1 MIEAARVSPDQ
12 YCSNIDE
19 DSVPLDMDL
28 KGNILN
34 MAKHDK
40 RIQGPS
46 AVEQLADW
54 ALAYRSSDVPQA
66 ALKQAEM
73 LLLDTL
79 ACGIAGLDDHV
90 AHAVIETMDEI
101 GGNPVCSIIGTAKKT
116 GVTNAVLVNGLLIRV
131 LDLNDYVID
140 AKGVI
145 GGHPSDIIPVAL
157 AAGEFAGSSGR
168 DVLAA
173 IVLGYELY
181 GRCKETMERG
191 SPWDRVSMTGFIAPV
206 MAGWLLKLDRDALA
220 HAIALSVARAATS
233 AVVRMGDISAAKS
246 IASAWV
252 AESGMFAA
260 MMARHGV
267 TGPLP
272 VMEHR
277 LGMKAVFP
285 TFSGDAFASP
295 VPADSFI
302 MRAHIKAYPC
312 VVTAQAAVAAAIDLH
327 ALTGGL
333 DSIESLRVVMPDTPT
348 VREHQGD
355 KERAD
360 PKSRETADH
369 SIHFVT
375 AAAIADG
382 TFGLPQFDE
391 ERWNDPSLR
400 ALMAKMEMATDPHL
414 FQRAPGS
421 FSCRLE
427 ATMKDGSRKQT
438 EVLYAPGFSRD
449 GLDTAAILSKFAA
462 LTPRHSSQFRQEV
475 VAAVTGLDGSPT
487 LAPLIK
493 ALSASA

>member
-1 MIEAARVSPDQ
+1 
-12 YCSNIDE
+12 
-19 DSVPLDMDL
+19 
-28 KGNILN
+28 

-40 RIQGPS
+40 GFQGPS
-46 AVEQLADW
+46 AVQQLADW
-54 ALAYRSSDVPQA
+54 ALAFRSSDVPQA
-66 ALKQAEM
+66 AIKQAEM

-79 ACGIAGLDDHV
+79 ACGIAGLNDHV
-90 AHAVIETMDEI
+90 AHAVIETIGEI
-101 GGNPVCSIIGTAKKT
+101 GGNPVCSIIGTDKKT
-116 GVTNAVLVNGLLIRV
+116 SGTNAVLVNGLLIRV
-131 LDLNDYVID
+131 LDLNDYLID
-140 AKGVI
+140 ANGVI

-181 GRCKETMERG
+181 GRCKDMMERG
-191 SPWDRVSMTGFIAPV
+191 SPWDRVSMTGFVAPV
-206 MAGWLLKLDRDALA
+206 MAGWLWNLGRAALA

-233 AVVRMGDISAAKS
+233 SVVRMGDISAAKS
-246 IASAWV
+246 IASALV
-252 AESGMFAA
+252 AENGMLAA
-260 MMARHGV
+260 MLARHGV

-272 VMEHR
+272 VMDHR
-277 LGMKAVFP
+277 LGMKATFP
-285 TFSGDAFASP
+285 NFGRDAFARP

-312 VVTAQAAVAAAIDLH
+312 VVTAQAAVAAAIELH
-327 ALTGGL
+327 TLTGGL
-333 DSIESLRVVMPDTPT
+333 DTIESLRVVMPDTPT
-348 VREHQGD
+348 IREHQGD

-369 SIHFVT
+369 SIHFVI

-382 TFGLPQFDE
+382 TFGLPQFDN
-391 ERWNDPSLR
+391 ERWNDPHLR
-400 ALMAKMEMATDPHL
+400 ALMARMEMTTDPDL
-414 FQRAPGS
+414 FRRAPGS

-449 GLDTAAILSKFAA
+449 GLDTAAILSKFGA
-462 LTPRHSSQFRQEV
+462 LTPRRSLQFRQNV
-475 VAAVTGLDGSPT
+475 IAAAAGLDGSSS

-493 ALSASA
+493 ALSAGD